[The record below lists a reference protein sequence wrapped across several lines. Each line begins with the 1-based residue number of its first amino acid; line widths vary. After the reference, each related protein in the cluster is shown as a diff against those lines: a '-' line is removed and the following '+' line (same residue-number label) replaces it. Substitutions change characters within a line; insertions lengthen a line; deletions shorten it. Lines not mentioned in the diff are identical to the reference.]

1 MKAWI
6 VAPIVIPLATAT
18 LLVLGF
24 STPRRQHAV
33 AVAGTF
39 ALAVA
44 AVALLL
50 GVEREGILVLQAG
63 GWAAPF
69 GITLVADRL
78 GVAMVMVTAI
88 IGLASVVFAAGEVDE
103 SRMRFGFAPLVQVLL
118 AGVCGAFLTGD
129 VFNLYVWFEVM
140 LIASFALLA
149 IGGGREQ
156 LDGALKYVALNLIST
171 LMFLSGAG
179 LLYGMAGSLNMA
191 DLNQRLPGL
200 GQPGLV
206 AAVAVMFLLA
216 FGIKAALFPVFS
228 WLPASYH
235 TPPVAVSALFA
246 GLLTKVGVYA
256 LIRFFT
262 IIFPREQLG
271 LDGVLVVVAALT
283 MVTGVL
289 GAAAQSEFR
298 RILGFHIVSQVGY
311 MVMGLA
317 LGSPLALAGAIFYTL
332 HHIIVKSNLFLLSG
346 VSKRLSGSFELS
358 RSGGLYTRAPL
369 VAALFLIPAF
379 SLAGFPPLS
388 GFWSKLLLIQAGIE
402 LEQWWVV
409 AVLVIVGLLTVYSMT
424 KIWAEAFWK
433 AHPDGD
439 DAWREPLVGRERALL
454 LAPVIALALITV
466 AIGLWPA
473 PLFEFA
479 RAAAADLLDPTAYVT
494 AVLGGGSR

>member
-1 MKAWI
+1 VSTWL
-6 VAPIVIPLATAT
+6 VAPIAIPLATAT
-18 LLVLGF
+18 LLILGF
-24 STPRRQHAV
+24 AAPRWQHIV
-33 AVAGTF
+33 AIAGTS

-44 AVALLL
+44 AVVLLV
-50 GVEREGILVLQAG
+50 GVERDGILVVQAG

-78 GVAMVMVTAI
+78 GAAMVMVTAV
-88 IGLASVVFAAGEVDE
+88 IGLSTVVFAAGEVDE

-171 LMFLSGAG
+171 LLFLSGAG

-191 DLNQRLPGL
+191 DLHQRLPAL
-200 GQPGLV
+200 EQPGLV
-206 AAVAVMFLLA
+206 ASVAVMFLLA

-262 IIFPREQLG
+262 VIFPREQMG

-311 MVMGLA
+311 MVMGLD
-317 LGSPLALAGAIFYTL
+317 I
-332 HHIIVKSNLFLLSG
+332 ND
-346 VSKRLSGSFELS
+346 
-358 RSGGLYTRAPL
+358 RSGIFNR
-369 VAALFLIPAF
+369 V
-379 SLAGFPPLS
+379 S
-388 GFWSKLLLIQAGIE
+388 
-402 LEQWWVV
+402 
-409 AVLVIVGLLTVYSMT
+409 
-424 KIWAEAFWK
+424 
-433 AHPDGD
+433 
-439 DAWREPLVGRERALL
+439 
-454 LAPVIALALITV
+454 
-466 AIGLWPA
+466 
-473 PLFEFA
+473 
-479 RAAAADLLDPTAYVT
+479 
-494 AVLGGGSR
+494 